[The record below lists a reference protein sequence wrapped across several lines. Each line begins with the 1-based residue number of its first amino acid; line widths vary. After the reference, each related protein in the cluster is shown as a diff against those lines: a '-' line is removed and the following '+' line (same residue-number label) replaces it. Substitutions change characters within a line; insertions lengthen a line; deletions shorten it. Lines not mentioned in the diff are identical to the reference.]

1 MQNEKNIF
9 ITFVFDSLFSYFISL
24 FKHKDLLF
32 SSTFTSAVAYA
43 FVFHDQT
50 ENDSKSFHYN
60 FRAGKSNNFSFRF
73 SSVKRALQTRFAG
86 GPKSVAKKKRIYLW
100 MKEKCHKR
108 VGKQRKSECVGMLI
122 ILLGMKNLSFV
133 VVGCCNTR
141 SWPFLLRVE
150 QWLCMPLMLCGYF
163 INSTSMYSY

>member
-1 MQNEKNIF
+1 MLFFLLQSVVKVIRSKRQIIMQNEKNIF
-9 ITFVFDSLFSYFISL
+9 ITFVFDSLFLYFISL

-73 SSVKRALQTRFAG
+73 SSVKRAQQTRFAG
-86 GPKSVAKKKRIYLW
+86 GPKSVAKKKTNIF
-100 MKEKCHKR
+100 MNE
-108 VGKQRKSECVGMLI
+108 RK
-122 ILLGMKNLSFV
+122 
-133 VVGCCNTR
+133 
-141 SWPFLLRVE
+141 
-150 QWLCMPLMLCGYF
+150 MPQKGRK
-163 INSTSMYSY
+163 TAEE